1 MGCMVSGLTWGD
13 EWVEQEIREGLLE
26 LEGGRWAPVGVGC
39 PVPEDYFERF
49 GGVLPSSVLYVW
61 RRLGFVGLGGGRFW
75 VTDPLEWAP
84 AVGAWLE
91 GVVLPFP
98 DQVWWCLGRT
108 ALGQMCLW
116 GEVSGPALI
125 VDVLNGF
132 INPDAHRA
140 EKTADPVMRERMGCI
155 LFTSPWEDFY
165 VDEVSGRPLVDVA
178 LGRLGP
184 LGAGQ
189 VLGFVPPLPVTG
201 RCEAG
206 LLGVQEAVPYLVV
219 LAQTVER
226 RLGVDYSAQ
235 IGAVIERFDL
245 GRPLT
250 PDDEGAEPDGEGAG
264 W

>member
-1 MGCMVSGLTWGD
+1 MGCMVSGLAWGD

-39 PVPEDYFERF
+39 PVPEGYFERF

-140 EKTADPVMRERMGCI
+140 EKTADPVMRERMGCT
-155 LFTSPWEDFY
+155 LFTSPHPDHD
-165 VDEVSGRPLVDVA
+165 VDEVSGRPLVEVA

-184 LGAGQ
+184 LSAGQ
-189 VLGFVPPLPVTG
+189 VLGFVPPLAVTG

-245 GRPLT
+245 ARPLT
-250 PDDEGAEPDGEGAG
+250 PDEPGGDG

>member
-1 MGCMVSGLTWGD
+1 MVSGLPWGD
-13 EWVEQEIREGLLE
+13 EWVEQKIREGLLE
-26 LEGGRWAPVGVGC
+26 EGLWAPVGVGR
-39 PVPEDYFERF
+39 PVPEEYFERF

-84 AVGAWLE
+84 AVEAWLE

-116 GEVSGPALI
+116 GEVSGPALR
-125 VDVLNGF
+125 VDPLDGTLNPNADNAG
-132 INPDAHRA
+132 
-140 EKTADPVMRERMGCI
+140 KMADPVMRERMGCL
-155 LFTSPWEDFY
+155 LFTSPWEDFD

-184 LGAGQ
+184 LEADQ
-189 VLGFVPPLPVTG
+189 VLGFVPPLAVTG
-201 RCEAG
+201 RQEAG

>member
-1 MGCMVSGLTWGD
+1 M
-13 EWVEQEIREGLLE
+13 EQEICEGLLE
-26 LEGGRWAPVGVGC
+26 EGSWAPVGVGR
-39 PVPEDYFERF
+39 PVPGEYFERF
-49 GGVLPSSVLYVW
+49 GVVLPSSVLYVW

-75 VTDPLEWAP
+75 MTDPVEWAP
-84 AVGAWLE
+84 VVGAWLE

-116 GEVSGPALI
+116 GEVSGPALR

-132 INPDAHRA
+132 INPKADNAGDM
-140 EKTADPVMRERMGCI
+140 ADPVMRERMGCL
-155 LFTSPWEDFY
+155 LFTDPWEDFD
-165 VDEVSGRPLVDVA
+165 VDEVSGRSLVEVA

-184 LGAGQ
+184 LEADQ
-189 VLGFVPPLPVTG
+189 VLGFVPPLAVTG
-201 RCEAG
+201 RQEAG